1 MAEER
6 IERETNKWSKKRKK
20 TRKNIWEK
28 KEEREERRRVVEIL
42 AEQVD
47 YVNFWSSYLDK
58 KRF

>member
-1 MAEER
+1 MEE
-6 IERETNKWSKKRKK
+6 E
-20 TRKNIWEK
+20 
-28 KEEREERRRVVEIL
+28 EEREERKRVVKIL